1 MEFPCLFVYSY
12 WKPLESMYRNTLN
25 CRISRVDGASSN
37 PPNAL
42 IYPFKWLPML
52 ISWHTTNSLFFWL
65 RVSVC
70 VFDCL
75 SEFFSFFYVF
85 FYFQRFDFGW
95 FWCRWCCCCCLVAK
109 WLAPTFNGGRC
120 CCVEIKYREREM
132 ERRNKRVNKAETLQM
147 LSFEFSFCLVNILWN
162 VLLFMVDTFAHHFEY
177 HDHQNRWKF
186 SQNTNR
192 ITAISEFI
200 Y

>member
-1 MEFPCLFVYSY
+1 MITDAYQLAHHELS
-12 WKPLESMYRNTLN
+12 
-25 CRISRVDGASSN
+25 
-37 PPNAL
+37 
-42 IYPFKWLPML
+42 
-52 ISWHTTNSLFFWL
+52 FFWL
-65 RVSVC
+65 RVNVC
-70 VFDCL
+70 VWLFIWIFLVFLRLFLFSAIWFRLVLVPLLLL
-75 SEFFSFFYVF
+75 SCQLISANI
-85 FYFQRFDFGW
+85 QW
-95 FWCRWCCCCCLVAK
+95 
-109 WLAPTFNGGRC
+109 GRC

-177 HDHQNRWKF
+177 HDHQNRWTF

-192 ITAISEFI
+192 ITAISESI